1 MDLEKVRL
9 VLQVSKKY
17 FKNKVGGHT
26 PGGPPCFVLH
36 SVTVRIISCPYSEM
50 SASNIKEGV

>member
-26 PGGPPCFVLH
+26 PRPPSSLVLH
-36 SVTVRIISCPYSEM
+36 AVTVHIISCPYPH
-50 SASNIKEGV
+50 NVRIQ

>member
-36 SVTVRIISCPYSEM
+36 AVTIHIIACPYPHNVRIQ
-50 SASNIKEGV
+50 